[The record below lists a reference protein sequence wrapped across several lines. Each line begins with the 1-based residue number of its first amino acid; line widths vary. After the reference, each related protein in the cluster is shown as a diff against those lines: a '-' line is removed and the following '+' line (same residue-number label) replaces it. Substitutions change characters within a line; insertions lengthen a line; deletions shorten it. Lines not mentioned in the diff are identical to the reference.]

1 MDKGVEGPLLHGWT
15 ISVTEPEDHFFL
27 KVLFDRIFLP
37 RQNTLN
43 TFPANFIPE
52 RIMEKITLG
61 PMPYMSV
68 MPTLLVGA
76 NVKGKPNYMTAAWAT
91 VACMAPP
98 MICVAINKMRYTA
111 NGIEENKTFS
121 LNVPSAKQVVETDHC
136 GLISGTQ
143 EDKSGVFRSFY
154 GKLKTAP
161 LAEECPINI
170 ECRLF
175 KSVDCGSHLLY
186 IGEVVE
192 IHADKACVTGGKPD
206 ITKINPIVYAQLTYF
221 DVGKQVDKAFSA
233 GKKFEKK

>member
-1 MDKGVEGPLLHGWT
+1 MPRRGPEAGFHRIHYDFHGSGVNHIDSCLFLQSKKSLLLKYP
-15 ISVTEPEDHFFL
+15 VTYL
-27 KVLFDRIFLP
+27 M
-37 RQNTLN
+37 
-43 TFPANFIPE
+43 PE
-52 RIMEKITLG
+52 RENMEKITLG

-76 NVKGKPNYMTAAWAT
+76 NIRGKPNYMTAAWAT

-98 MICVAINKMRYTA
+98 MVCVAINKMRYTA
-111 NGIEENKTFS
+111 RGIEENRTFS
-121 LNVPSAKQVVETDHC
+121 LNVPSLEQVVVTDHC
-136 GLISGTQ
+136 GLVSGAH

-161 LAEECPINI
+161 LAEECPVNI

-192 IHADKACVTGGKPD
+192 IHAETSCVTDGKPD
-206 ITKINPIVYAQLTYF
+206 ITKINPIIYAQAAYF
-221 DVGKQVDKAFSA
+221 SVGKQTEKAFSA
-233 GKKFEKK
+233 GKQYKNT